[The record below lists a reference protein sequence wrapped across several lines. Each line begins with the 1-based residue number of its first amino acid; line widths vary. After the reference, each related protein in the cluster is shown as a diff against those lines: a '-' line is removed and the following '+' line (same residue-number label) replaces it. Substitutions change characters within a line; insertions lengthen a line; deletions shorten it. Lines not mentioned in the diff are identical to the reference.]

1 MLFMKRISKIICILF
16 LCIQFFTVSAFAAP
30 SDSQSYEMPEI
41 SASFEI
47 PAYLNVIPKG
57 IKQNDPLFRTGEF
70 DYIQTMSII
79 RDNNDYYLI
88 YDKEKTFTIEIRLID
103 TALGFDNM
111 SKVSDKKLQSVIN
124 NISKSGNIM
133 SAAAYDSGA
142 YKFIEISESS
152 NEGSNTIFTESFIT
166 TYNKQD
172 LSVMISSIN
181 DKPTENELN
190 IIKGIIDS
198 IKFPEEQQ
206 IDLSALSPTLIAAFC
221 ILTLGFIAVA
231 IVRLK
236 NIPIPFLELDTGKKG
251 TAPQL
256 PEEEIQNTVSELLN
270 SDDHKIESTEKQADP
285 EPVRQGDVQ
294 QEKEETPIEEQP
306 VSLSAEELA
315 AAIANFSDSSF

>member
-1 MLFMKRISKIICILF
+1 MNLICGKQVCNLF
-16 LCIQFFTVSAFAAP
+16 
-30 SDSQSYEMPEI
+30 
-41 SASFEI
+41 
-47 PAYLNVIPKG
+47 G
-57 IKQNDPLFRTGEF
+57 
-70 DYIQTMSII
+70 
-79 RDNNDYYLI
+79 
-88 YDKEKTFTIEIRLID
+88 
-103 TALGFDNM
+103 
-111 SKVSDKKLQSVIN
+111 
-124 NISKSGNIM
+124 
-133 SAAAYDSGA
+133 
-142 YKFIEISESS
+142 
-152 NEGSNTIFTESFIT
+152 
-166 TYNKQD
+166 
-172 LSVMISSIN
+172 
-181 DKPTENELN
+181 
-190 IIKGIIDS
+190 
-198 IKFPEEQQ
+198 
-206 IDLSALSPTLIAAFC
+206 AAFC